1 MVIYFSATGN
11 TEFIAREIASRIGDE
26 CLNLI
31 DRIKNND
38 LSPLLSDRPWIICS
52 PVYVCEMP
60 RFFTAFLRDLPLEGC
75 KDVYYVFT
83 SGGYAGSS
91 GPLGKSL
98 MRRKGMIFRGYT
110 EFVMPRNYPV
120 SKKYDM
126 LGKEQTEERLKNAY
140 QRIDEVADIIR
151 DGGKLPHRYVFFLE
165 KVVTLPFNP
174 VWCSKVFKADDFT
187 VSDSC
192 VGCGLCAKLC
202 PLNNIMITDG
212 KPSWGSTCTHCMACL
227 GNCPKEAIEY
237 GERTV
242 NKGKYNLKRYKYYV
256 DELKGK

>member
-1 MVIYFSATGN
+1 MGCHIIDYLNKIRVDN
-11 TEFIAREIASRIGDE
+11 ARV
-26 CLNLI
+26 LI
-31 DRIKNND
+31 LEKDMSIFD
-38 LSPLLSDRPWIICS
+38 VS
-52 PVYVCEMP
+52 YVCGFE
-60 RFFTAFLRDLPLEGC
+60 
-75 KDVYYVFT
+75 
-83 SGGYAGSS
+83 
-91 GPLGKSL
+91 
-98 MRRKGMIFRGYT
+98 
-110 EFVMPRNYPV
+110 
-120 SKKYDM
+120 
-126 LGKEQTEERLKNAY
+126 EQTY
-140 QRIDEVADIIR
+140 
-151 DGGKLPHRYVFFLE
+151 F
-165 KVVTLPFNP
+165 
-174 VWCSKVFKADDFT
+174 SKVFKADDFT